1 MARGDRPAPA
11 RRGRILAAAR
21 RLVAR
26 RGYEGVTMRGL
37 ARASRVSV
45 PTLYNLVGGKQALL
59 ASAVESWFAELL
71 ARAER
76 DAPGLERVLGIV
88 ELCRRAVLDEP
99 AYARALV
106 AAFARPGGAEGLEA
120 SLVRDL
126 ARELAAGLAAMQ
138 REGHLQAWISPPA
151 LAGRVAG
158 HCMAATL
165 AWSGGHLD
173 DAAFAASLR
182 YGACLM
188 LLGAARGGARRELER
203 RARRAQLGSRA
214 RRVSLRRRGRA

>member
-1 MARGDRPAPA
+1 MARGDRPVPA
-11 RRGRILAAAR
+11 RRRRILAAAR

-26 RGYEGVTMRGL
+26 RGYDGVTMRDL
-37 ARASRVSV
+37 ARASGVSV

-59 ASAVESWFAELL
+59 AAAIESWFAELL
-71 ARAER
+71 AGAER
-76 DAPGLERVLGIV
+76 DASGLERVVGLV
-88 ELCRRAVLDEP
+88 DLCRRAVLGEP

-106 AAFARPGGAEGLEA
+106 GAFGRPGGAQGLEA
-120 SLVRDL
+120 TLVRDL

-138 REGHLQAWISPPA
+138 REGHLQAWVSPPA

-158 HCMAATL
+158 HCVAATL

-173 DAAFAASLR
+173 DAAFAASLH

-203 RARRAQLGSRA
+203 RARRAQAGSRA
-214 RRVSLRRRGRA
+214 RRGAPRRRGRA